1 MCTQI
6 EKYFCQCSLNLNFY
20 TTTNGFCLLWCL
32 RSRTMVS
39 VIKAAWSLGYD
50 VMKCYT
56 ASRTCHWGKQ
66 MDKNAIALKDHLECG
81 QQNGNIDFR
90 RIFTIKSF
98 GLKMANALD
107 YNAILLRLWLW
118 CFFFFF
124 DHTKVTCD
132 FCFKK
137 WSFLMLRSIFFLFPV
152 QNIHLNGKGGRYNS
166 CSWRKA
172 EEIHQTTLSSK
183 VVNVL

>member
-1 MCTQI
+1 MRTQI

-39 VIKAAWSLGYD
+39 VIKAAWSLGYT

-81 QQNGNIDFR
+81 QQNGNVDFR

-118 CFFFFF
+118 CYIGFFFLIIQKWCVTFVLKNGHFWCFKAFFFFSQCKISIWMAKEV
-124 DHTKVTCD
+124 DIIVVHEEKL
-132 FCFKK
+132 KK
-137 WSFLMLRSIFFLFPV
+137 FTRLHYQAKW
-152 QNIHLNGKGGRYNS
+152 
-166 CSWRKA
+166 
-172 EEIHQTTLSSK
+172 
-183 VVNVL
+183 